1 MDTRWSSTTK
11 LIILI
16 IVLIFSAAVL
26 VRLEQAILPLLLA
39 FVLAYL
45 LKPAAD
51 WLMRRTGWPRGFAI
65 IVIYLIILFL
75 LILMPLA
82 VTPSLISAIS
92 SINIDIESLNPL
104 ESLNSDVLVLGPIVL
119 NLGEVLQQS
128 LQGLQSFITPFA
140 SGAVQVVAG
149 VATSL
154 FWIVFVFVVVFWL
167 IKDSYKLEGW
177 IVSHI
182 PPAYQEE
189 ISLLLSELGMIWG
202 SFFRGELVL
211 AITVGFMVWISMA
224 VLGINNALLLAI
236 IAGLMEF
243 IPTIGPVIAAI
254 PAIFIAWFTGSS
266 WLPLSH
272 FVVVLLVI
280 LVYTFIF
287 QLEQLYLLPRIVG
300 RRVRLHPGVVFV
312 GTIIAAVEFGVLGVL
327 LAAPVIASV
336 RLFGNYVYRKMLD
349 LEPFSTLPGSD
360 PVAIEWRGMIRGQ
373 PITAI
378 FFDLDGT
385 IIDTDDDMIEHV
397 ADNMGHLRRIFPG
410 RNPRPFLRHL
420 LMLGEGPINRAL
432 TTFDR
437 LDIDDDLFRLNDW
450 IRRALGLS
458 RSDTMALIPGVV
470 STLDELKKSYRLAIV
485 TTRGRTVVDRFLE
498 DSALEHMF
506 EVVITRDDVRRLKP
520 HPEPV
525 LRAVELMGLE
535 AEQCVMIGDTSA
547 DVLAARAAEVHVIA
561 VLSGFGQTQNLE
573 DADIILETTSE
584 LTDWL

>member
-11 LIILI
+11 LITLI
-16 IVLIFSAAVL
+16 IVLVISAAVL

-104 ESLNSDVLVLGPIVL
+104 ESLNSDVLVLGTIVL

-128 LQGLQSFITPFA
+128 FQGLQSFITPFA

-254 PAIFIAWFTGSS
+254 PAILIAWFTGSS

-360 PVAIEWRGMIRGQ
+360 HAAIEWRGMIRGQ
-373 PITAI
+373 PIAAI

-397 ADNMGHLRRIFPG
+397 ADNMGLLRRIFPG

-458 RSDTMALIPGVV
+458 RSDVMTLIPGVV
-470 STLDELKKSYRLAIV
+470 STLDELKKSYRLAVV

-573 DADIILETTSE
+573 DADVILETTSE